1 MQQKFQPYRS
11 ALYIP
16 GANERALEKAK
27 TLPVDAILFDLEDA
41 VAPSAK
47 ADARQTLLNA
57 LTTGDYGN
65 RARIIR
71 INGFDTEWGQD
82 DLAAAVQAKP
92 DGILLPKVS
101 TAAQVADL
109 LERLTALG
117 APNMPIWAMIET
129 PLAILNIADI
139 ASAPGMAGFVMGT
152 NDLAKDLSTKFR
164 NDRAPLMASLSI
176 CVVAAKAHGLT
187 IIDGVYNAFKDDGG
201 LRIEAAQGRD
211 YGFDG
216 KSLIHPAQVAATNE
230 IFSPS
235 EDEVNLAERQIEAYE
250 AAKSEGKGIA
260 VVDGQIVENLHVAT
274 AQKILAI
281 AKAVK

>member
-250 AAKSEGKGIA
+250 AAKAEGKGIA

>member
-27 TLPVDAILFDLEDA
+27 TLSVDAILFDLEDA

-82 DLAAAVQAKP
+82 DLVAAVQAKP

-250 AAKSEGKGIA
+250 AAKAEGKGIA

>member
-117 APNMPIWAMIET
+117 APNMPIWAMIEK
-129 PLAILNIADI
+129 LRICFINWILN
-139 ASAPGMAGFVMGT
+139 FY
-152 NDLAKDLSTKFR
+152 
-164 NDRAPLMASLSI
+164 LM
-176 CVVAAKAHGLT
+176 
-187 IIDGVYNAFKDDGG
+187 
-201 LRIEAAQGRD
+201 E
-211 YGFDG
+211 
-216 KSLIHPAQVAATNE
+216 
-230 IFSPS
+230 
-235 EDEVNLAERQIEAYE
+235 
-250 AAKSEGKGIA
+250 
-260 VVDGQIVENLHVAT
+260 
-274 AQKILAI
+274 
-281 AKAVK
+281 

>member
-27 TLPVDAILFDLEDA
+27 TLSVDAILFDLEDA

-82 DLAAAVQAKP
+82 DLVAAVQAKP

-250 AAKSEGKGIA
+250 AAKAEGKGIA

-274 AQKILAI
+274 AKKILAI

>member
-27 TLPVDAILFDLEDA
+27 TLSVDAILFDLEDA

-82 DLAAAVQAKP
+82 DLVAAVQAKP

-139 ASAPGMAGFVMGT
+139 ASAHGMAGFVMGT

-250 AAKSEGKGIA
+250 AAKAEGKGIA

-274 AQKILAI
+274 AKKILAI

>member
-82 DLAAAVQAKP
+82 DLVAAVQAKP

-250 AAKSEGKGIA
+250 AAKAEGKGIA

>member
-27 TLPVDAILFDLEDA
+27 TLSVDAILFDLEDA

-250 AAKSEGKGIA
+250 AAKAEGKGIA

>member
-235 EDEVNLAERQIEAYE
+235 EDEVDLAERQIEAYE
-250 AAKSEGKGIA
+250 AAKAEGKGIA

>member
-27 TLPVDAILFDLEDA
+27 TLSVDAILFDLEDA

-101 TAAQVADL
+101 TVAQVADL

-250 AAKSEGKGIA
+250 AAKAEGKGIA

>member
-1 MQQKFQPYRS
+1 MQQKFLPYRS

-27 TLPVDAILFDLEDA
+27 TLSVDAILFDLEDA

-250 AAKSEGKGIA
+250 AAKAEGKGIA

>member
-117 APNMPIWAMIET
+117 APNMPIWAMIDT

-250 AAKSEGKGIA
+250 AAKAEGKGIA

>member
-27 TLPVDAILFDLEDA
+27 TLSVDAILFDLEDA

-82 DLAAAVQAKP
+82 DLVAAVQAKP

-235 EDEVNLAERQIEAYE
+235 EDDVNLAERQIEAYE
-250 AAKSEGKGIA
+250 AAKAEGKGIA